1 MHIIVNMEKF
11 IYVIYN
17 IYIYIYIYVFYS
29 YICICVCVYSSLQ
42 TFQQA
47 QKSIIIEQL
56 RDIRTT
62 STEIL
67 KERVKQRETFW
78 IMKLETLAPLGLNQD
93 LN

>member
-1 MHIIVNMEKF
+1 MCM
-11 IYVIYN
+11 
-17 IYIYIYIYVFYS
+17 
-29 YICICVCVYSSLQ
+29 CVCVYSSLQ
-42 TFQQA
+42 TFPQA
-47 QKSIIIEQL
+47 RKTIIIEQL

-78 IMKLETLAPLGLNQD
+78 IMKLETLATLGMNQD

>member
-1 MHIIVNMEKF
+1 MCM
-11 IYVIYN
+11 
-17 IYIYIYIYVFYS
+17 
-29 YICICVCVYSSLQ
+29 CVCVCSSLQ

-47 QKSIIIEQL
+47 RKTIIIEQL
-56 RDIRTT
+56 RDVRTT

-67 KERVKQRETFW
+67 KERAKQRETFW